1 MRTLILPL
9 VVVAALAAALVV
21 GRGGPSAPAA
31 PDAGLRFPTGQAL
44 RYRLVH
50 TGHHRVAPTAL
61 GSAPAI
67 VADAD
72 LALDVTLR
80 GVGRVDGAW
89 RVALG
94 FGAIERASLVVGGQD
109 ALGDAAAWR
118 GLEATLDV
126 APSGAVQGVRFP
138 AGAPAPF
145 RTLVQL
151 ILTETQIRL
160 GEGTTWTVPET
171 TQHGVA
177 RSVYTQADGHL
188 TRTRAGYDR
197 LQAVPD
203 GEAEV
208 DGRATV
214 TLEDGHVRRLAAEET
229 LRARAAGRS
238 ALEARTETRF
248 ELVAVVAD
256 ERPAPR
262 GLVAARLGEGAEVA
276 DHDARLL
283 ADRIDGLTPEA
294 LEAMLR
300 GAAQSGRLP
309 DHNRSLWRAVGL
321 LRSDD
326 GLCAS
331 LAELA
336 AAADASSAGRGLVLD
351 LLTSAGTPAAQ
362 AALRDALG
370 AESVRQDPK
379 FPLLFQRLSL
389 ITLPDAETLAYL
401 EAHYDAPGGETL
413 GAAAF
418 ALGAAAGRTARAGDA
433 QGRALADRLLADL
446 EAAQTPDQQAVRLI
460 ALGNAGLPDHQDAL
474 LPFARAEDPEVRRA
488 AAASLRKLETPAAR
502 AALLELA
509 GDAEIRVQRRALE
522 SLGRQG
528 ARPEELA
535 PLARLAGTTAEP
547 ALDLLVDL
555 AAPHA
560 QSPGGR
566 AILDAILGRKLRDA
580 RIKSR
585 IRALLGAG

>member
-1 MRTLILPL
+1 M
-9 VVVAALAAALVV
+9 
-21 GRGGPSAPAA
+21 
-31 PDAGLRFPTGQAL
+31 
-44 RYRLVH
+44 
-50 TGHHRVAPTAL
+50 
-61 GSAPAI
+61 
-67 VADAD
+67 
-72 LALDVTLR
+72 TLR
-80 GVGRVDGAW
+80 GVGRVDGVW

-94 FGAIERASLVVGGQD
+94 FGDVERASLVVGGQD
-109 ALGDAAAWR
+109 ALGDGGWR

-126 APSGAVQGVRFP
+126 APSGAIQGVQFP

-151 ILTETQIRL
+151 VLTETQVRL
-160 GEGTTWTVPET
+160 GEGSSWTVPET

-177 RSVYTQADGHL
+177 RSVYTQAEGGL
-188 TRTRAGYDR
+188 SRARAAYDR
-197 LQAVPD
+197 LQAAPD
-203 GEAEV
+203 AEAEV
-208 DGRATV
+208 DGRAII

-229 LRARAAGRS
+229 LRARAAGRV
-238 ALEARTETRF
+238 AIEARTETRF
-248 ELVAVVAD
+248 ELVAVAAD
-256 ERPAPR
+256 DRPAPR
-262 GLVAARLGEGAEVA
+262 GLVAARLGEGAEAA

-283 ADRIDGLTPEA
+283 ADRIDGLTADA

-300 GAAQSGRLP
+300 GAAQSGHLP

-326 GLCAS
+326 ALCAT
-331 LAELA
+331 LAGLA
-336 AAADASSAGRGLVLD
+336 AAPDASSAGRALVLD

-370 AESVRQDPK
+370 AESVQQDPK

-389 ITLPDAETLAYL
+389 ITLPDAQTLAYL

-446 EAAQTPDQQAVRLI
+446 QAAETADQQAVRLI

-474 LPFARAEDPEVRRA
+474 LPFTRAEDPEVRRA
-488 AAASLRKLETPAAR
+488 AAASLRKLDTPAAR
-502 AALLELA
+502 GALLDLA
-509 GDAEIRVQRRALE
+509 GDTDPRVQRRALE

-528 ARPEELA
+528 ARPEDLA
-535 PLARLAGTTAEP
+535 PLARIAGTTAEP

-555 AAPHA
+555 VAPHA
-560 QSPGGR
+560 HAPAGR
-566 AILDAILGRKLRDA
+566 AVLDAVLARKLHDA
-580 RIKSR
+580 RIKTR